1 MSNKRLFRYNAKLNR
16 VIDGDTMEMIV
27 DHGFQIYSLKT
38 IRLARC
44 NTPETKGSER
54 VAGLFVADQVQRLL
68 NETESIV
75 IQSHKIKKTFDR
87 YVFDVFLDSLNL
99 SEELLELG
107 LAWQTDHAGKIIGK
121 RNLRSLKLPKRV
133 FDELESRNH

>member
-1 MSNKRLFRYNAKLNR
+1 MNNQRLFRYNAKVNR
-16 VIDGDTMEMIV
+16 VVDGDTLEMII

-54 VAGLFVADQVQRLL
+54 VAGLYVADVVRNWLDDS
-68 NETESIV
+68 ESIV

-87 YVFDVFLDSLNL
+87 YVFDVFFDSLNL
-99 SEELLELG
+99 TDELLSLR
-107 LAWQTDHAGKIIGK
+107 LAWRTDQSGKIIGK

-133 FDELESRNH
+133 FNESESRNH